1 MNGSFFDKVKQI
13 IINELKV
20 DADKITPDTNLKDDL
35 GADSLDAVEIV
46 MALEDEFNISIPDEE
61 IQNISTV
68 KKLVEYIE
76 SKLN

>member
-1 MNGSFFDKVKQI
+1 
-13 IINELKV
+13 
-20 DADKITPDTNLKDDL
+20 
-35 GADSLDAVEIV
+35 

>member
-1 MNGSFFDKVKQI
+1 MAVFDKVKEI

-20 DADKITPDTNLKDDL
+20 DADKITLDTNLKDDL

>member
-1 MNGSFFDKVKQI
+1 MAVFDKVKQI

-20 DADKITPDTNLKDDL
+20 DADKITPDTNLKNDL

>member
-1 MNGSFFDKVKQI
+1 MAVFDKVKEI
-13 IINELKV
+13 IVNELKV
-20 DADKITPDTNLKDDL
+20 DADKITLDTNLKDDL

-46 MALEDEFNISIPDEE
+46 MALEDEFSVSIPDEE

-76 SKLN
+76 SKIN

>member
-1 MNGSFFDKVKQI
+1 MAVFDKVKEI
-13 IINELKV
+13 IVNELKV
-20 DADKITPDTNLKDDL
+20 DADKITLDTNLKDDL

-46 MALEDEFNISIPDEE
+46 MALEDEFSISIPDEE

-76 SKLN
+76 SKIN

>member
-1 MNGSFFDKVKQI
+1 MAVFDKVKQI